1 MKDVNCLT
9 RYIYSN
15 LCPSWQLH
23 VKDGKLT
30 CWYFLYRDFLLVMY
44 VCECGGSSASIL
56 PRMNEDAR
64 IEHWVDVG
72 AEPIL
77 CLEVRLVNLLYLVNT
92 IKNIIISNK
101 AVKRLKMG
109 TYSSLWV
116 SWFVVVGNRTSV
128 LRRVALLALGPLRF
142 ILTISSV
149 TSLDLSSS
157 SLSLSATRFL
167 MWAERL
173 LSGSVTFLA
182 ILRD

>member
-15 LCPSWQLH
+15 VCPSWQLH
-23 VKDGKLT
+23 VKDGNFSR
-30 CWYFLYRDFLLVMY
+30 WYFLYRDFLLVMY
-44 VCECGGSSASIL
+44 VCECKGSSTSIL
-56 PRMNEDAR
+56 PRMNEDPSV
-64 IEHWVDVG
+64 EHWVDIG

-77 CLEVRLVNLLYLVNT
+77 CLEVSFVDRAGVVYAVT
-92 IKNIIISNK
+92 KQIISNK
-101 AVKRLKMG
+101 AVKSVKIG

-128 LRRVALLALGPLRF
+128 LRRLALLALGPLRF

-149 TSLDLSSS
+149 MSLDRSSS
-157 SLSLSATRFL
+157 SLIRSATRFL

-173 LSGSVTFLA
+173 LSGSVTF
-182 ILRD
+182 